1 MSHKS
6 AEHAYQYIKSLR
18 CGNLE
23 SANKIKDAPDALSAK
38 RLGDKVKPNEQ
49 WVTTEREVMAEIIEN
64 KCVQVSEFKGKLRAA
79 KQNTVF
85 VETTFSDKWGSGLDR
100 NGTINTKIDK
110 WPGENVL
117 GVIIGTIAKKVR
129 KRKKS
134 DQMSRPRSKQH
145 SKETSRQRDLAQM
158 LRTLR
163 TTSDTDSVSGYN
175 ASDTD
180 SSESE
185 VAPSQGAPP

>member
-1 MSHKS
+1 MFS
-6 AEHAYQYIKSLR
+6 
-18 CGNLE
+18 
-23 SANKIKDAPDALSAK
+23 
-38 RLGDKVKPNEQ
+38 
-49 WVTTEREVMAEIIEN
+49 
-64 KCVQVSEFKGKLRAA
+64 VS
-79 KQNTVF
+79 
-85 VETTFSDKWGSGLDR
+85 
-100 NGTINTKIDK
+100 
-110 WPGENVL
+110 
-117 GVIIGTIAKKVR
+117 IIGTIAKKVR

-180 SSESE
+180 SSEPE
-185 VAPSQGAPP
+185 MAPSQGAPT

>member
-1 MSHKS
+1 M
-6 AEHAYQYIKSLR
+6 
-18 CGNLE
+18 
-23 SANKIKDAPDALSAK
+23 
-38 RLGDKVKPNEQ
+38 
-49 WVTTEREVMAEIIEN
+49 
-64 KCVQVSEFKGKLRAA
+64 
-79 KQNTVF
+79 
-85 VETTFSDKWGSGLDR
+85 
-100 NGTINTKIDK
+100 DK
-110 WPGENVL
+110 WPGKNAL
-117 GVIIGTIAKKVR
+117 GAIIGSIAKKVR

-163 TTSDTDSVSGYN
+163 ATSETDSVSGYN

-185 VAPSQGAPP
+185 VAPSQDAPP